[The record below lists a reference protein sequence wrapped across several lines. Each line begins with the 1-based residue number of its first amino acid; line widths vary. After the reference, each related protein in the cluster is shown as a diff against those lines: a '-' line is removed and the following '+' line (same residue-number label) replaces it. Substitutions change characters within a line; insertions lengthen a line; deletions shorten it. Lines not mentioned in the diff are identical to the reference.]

1 MNNIREYNG
10 YFMFETI
17 GGEQMSQIARIF
29 VEEDFEV
36 DLSHKSLEF
45 ESTGRDDDRL
55 VIKMFKEVAKVLFD
69 AEGELRC
76 EIDDE
81 QDDPH
86 FEFFSIKRGQLWL
99 QRGHIVREVESRA
112 V

>member
-1 MNNIREYNG
+1 MNDIREYNG
-10 YFMFETI
+10 YFMFREI
-17 GGEQMSQIARIF
+17 SNDQFDCIANLFR
-29 VEEDFEV
+29 DKNFEI
-36 DLSHKSLEF
+36 DLSRRSLEF

-55 VIKMFKEVAKVLFD
+55 VLNIFKEVAKVLKN

-86 FEFFSIKRGQLWL
+86 FEFFSIKQGELIL
-99 QRGHIVREVESRA
+99 QRGRVIRDKETFIL
-112 V
+112 